1 MMSRNVTRARTK
13 TQTLS
18 LPAQAVRP
26 NENRTGN
33 WSRGKRIRPDVDET
47 CILIDGKAIAGAPC
61 TTPALD
67 QTRVAATSCD
77 EREEEPGW
85 WKRGNDADR

>member
-1 MMSRNVTRARTK
+1 MISGPPGLTMTSRNVTRARTK

-61 TTPALD
+61 ATPAL
-67 QTRVAATSCD
+67 QPYKSGRQVMS
-77 EREEEPGW
+77 
-85 WKRGNDADR
+85 